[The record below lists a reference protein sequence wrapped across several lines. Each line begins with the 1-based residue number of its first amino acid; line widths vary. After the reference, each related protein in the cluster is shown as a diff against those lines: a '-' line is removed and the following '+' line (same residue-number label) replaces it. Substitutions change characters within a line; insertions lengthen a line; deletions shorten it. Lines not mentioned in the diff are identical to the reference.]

1 MPAHDWTRV
10 SDGTFHDFH
19 YSWVL
24 EIKRAL
30 NNGLLPS
37 GYYVMAE
44 QIGGDLVAPDVLT
57 LQATRQ
63 KPEPDDSLAG
73 TATLTESPLV
83 VHARATIAR
92 DTYARMQRT
101 VVVRH
106 TSDDRIVAMI
116 EVISAGNKSS
126 RHALRSLLDKAV
138 AALDSGVHLLLVD
151 VHPPGPRD
159 PHGIHRALLN
169 EIGSEDYVLDRARP
183 LTAVAYVGGP
193 VVEAFVGHFA
203 VSEPLPQMPLFL
215 TRENYIRVPLE
226 AAYMAAWENVP
237 PRYQVVLLASP

>member
-1 MPAHDWTRV
+1 MPVHDWTRV

-19 YSWVL
+19 YLWVL

-30 NNGLLPS
+30 KRGLLPK

-44 QIGGDLVAPDVLT
+44 QIGGDLGAPDVLT
-57 LQATRQ
+57 LQAASQ
-63 KPEPDDSLAG
+63 QPEPEGSLAG
-73 TATLTESPLV
+73 TATLTESPPA
-83 VHARATIAR
+83 VHARATIQR
-92 DTYARMQRT
+92 DSYARMQRT

-116 EVISAGNKSS
+116 EIMSAGNKSS
-126 RHALRSLLDKAV
+126 RHAMRSFLDKAV

-169 EIGSEDYVLDRARP
+169 EIGTEDYVLASGRP
-183 LTAVAYVGGP
+183 LTAAAYIGGAI
-193 VVEAFVGHFA
+193 VEAFVEHFA
-203 VSEPLPQMPLFL
+203 VGEPIPQMPLFL
-215 TRENYIRVPLE
+215 TRENYVRVPLE
-226 AAYMAAWENVP
+226 ASYMAAWGDVP
-237 PRYQVVLLASP
+237 EQYQEVLRASS